1 VLGLLFFSFLSR
13 HSCHHP
19 IPFSPSSS
27 GPYCLLVLDIHRRL
41 GSYSL
46 SPQTF
51 FLFRIHFWVAQI
63 ICHELTL
70 FFFSLVFTRCHKS
83 IEQGRRWENL
93 CWRNWSRYTIHSP
106 PPQLRHEQH
115 DTMHLTESIVASSTT
130 SSSILDSSNPTPRAW
145 SVREGSPL
153 TDDDHHEVH
162 QLSIRQEGYR
172 LDSTSSINTDS
183 NSSRV
188 SHITLSD
195 SCNSTSGTSGGG
207 HSDRQRPS
215 SFSSMLFNHQL
226 GSSAN
231 SVQSL
236 MAQQPMSTSVS
247 SIICPPPPIRLV
259 NNASFFLGITEEVT
273 RLRGG
278 SGECLVVIVLLS
290 IPGPPL
296 LSPRSA
302 HLFFHFPWVYLHIFF
317 FSSFFLL
324 FFGGGW
330 FWWDAISYIHTRARA
345 PLRGV
350 RQADFSHRV
359 AGASFSRCGSC
370 YFLFH

>member
-1 VLGLLFFSFLSR
+1 M
-13 HSCHHP
+13 
-19 IPFSPSSS
+19 
-27 GPYCLLVLDIHRRL
+27 
-41 GSYSL
+41 
-46 SPQTF
+46 
-51 FLFRIHFWVAQI
+51 
-63 ICHELTL
+63 
-70 FFFSLVFTRCHKS
+70 
-83 IEQGRRWENL
+83 
-93 CWRNWSRYTIHSP
+93 HSP
-106 PPQLRHEQH
+106 PPELRHEQH
-115 DTMHLTESIVASSTT
+115 DVMHLTESVVASSTT

-231 SVQSL
+231 SVQSP

-247 SIICPPPPIRLV
+247 SIICPPPPIKLV
-259 NNASFFLGITEEVT
+259 NNASLSLGITEEAT

-278 SGECLVVIVLLS
+278 SGECLVVIVLLP

-302 HLFFHFPWVYLHIFF
+302 HLFFHFPRVYLYIL
-317 FSSFFLL
+317 SSSLL
-324 FFGGGW
+324 FFFIFFGGFG
-330 FWWDAISYIHTRARA
+330 AMLYHISTHA
-345 PLRGV
+345 PVPPPLAAFDRPIFLV
-350 RQADFSHRV
+350 TEWLEQAFLGAEVTISFFIGLSGYPRFFSHHITST
-359 AGASFSRCGSC
+359 AGNRNYRFYSVELVRRHASMAPHFSAFFT
-370 YFLFH
+370 FLFSFGMGHRVWSYVFSIWPSDVIGGRMV